1 MRLRAGA
8 AIAVLLLAG
17 ACGGSDTPA
26 EEPTPT
32 ESPAASEPAAEE
44 LVAAPGAVGPVQVG
58 MTLDEADATGLF
70 EPREVADDDPCKDEY
85 GPIQWKAPNTETLM
99 VDVKDD
105 KISRLGIRD
114 AVKTA
119 KGVGVG
125 STLADVKAA
134 YPDAKVE
141 DSVALGSTIFRTDGE
156 KYLGMGFEET
166 PDEIKDASKV
176 LFMEASSGE
185 KPATYLSGCSY

>member
-58 MTLDEADATGLF
+58 MTLDEANATGLF

-114 AVKTA
+114 TVKTA
-119 KGVGVG
+119 KGVGAG
-125 STLADVKAA
+125 STLADVEAA
-134 YPDAKVE
+134 YPDAKIE

-156 KYLGMGFEET
+156 K
-166 PDEIKDASKV
+166 
-176 LFMEASSGE
+176 
-185 KPATYLSGCSY
+185 

>member
-1 MRLRAGA
+1 
-8 AIAVLLLAG
+8 
-17 ACGGSDTPA
+17 
-26 EEPTPT
+26 
-32 ESPAASEPAAEE
+32 
-44 LVAAPGAVGPVQVG
+44 
-58 MTLDEADATGLF
+58 
-70 EPREVADDDPCKDEY
+70 
-85 GPIQWKAPNTETLM
+85 M

-114 AVKTA
+114 TVKTA